1 MPRRAARVQ
10 DSCSQKAVF
19 LLLLLGTS
27 QPLQPVPRNQAAC
40 QRSVS
45 PTAGLQCPV
54 QRAPSPQ
61 RTRTIL
67 ESWTPWPL
75 LPGLAHAGNDGTLW
89 TARSSSD
96 SGCSPPPPPV
106 LEHPDFPCPAP
117 TEFPTHR
124 PGRRRRRRPPAE
136 TRGSAG
142 AREAGDS
149 SITSARRRSQS
160 AAGPRPGRESGQ
172 EPPATLRGAGA
183 GRPLRASSAEGAACA
198 AGGPPARA
206 LGAPAEAALSRRPAL
221 SLTASSGHGI
231 SVETFKTTLVPLLSL
246 TAMTLTLAS

>member
-10 DSCSQKAVF
+10 DSCSQEAVF

-75 LPGLAHAGNDGTLW
+75 LPGLAHAGNEGTLW
-89 TARSSSD
+89 AARSSSD

-160 AAGPRPGRESGQ
+160 AAGPGRAERAARSRRRRCG
-172 EPPATLRGAGA
+172 ARGAGREGRRGPS
-183 GRPLRASSAEGAACA
+183 GRPRPREQRVRRLAH
-198 AGGPPARA
+198 
-206 LGAPAEAALSRRPAL
+206 RPAP
-221 SLTASSGHGI
+221 SGHLQKLP
-231 SVETFKTTLVPLLSL
+231 SP
-246 TAMTLTLAS
+246 